1 MRSGSE
7 RRGEERRGER
17 ERTARVG
24 ERERERKRGT
34 IRGDCASLTHRLTL
48 AQAGTG
54 SL

>member
-7 RRGEERRGER
+7 RRGEERREGTDGAGGR
-17 ERTARVG
+17 EG
-24 ERERERKRGT
+24 ERERKRGT